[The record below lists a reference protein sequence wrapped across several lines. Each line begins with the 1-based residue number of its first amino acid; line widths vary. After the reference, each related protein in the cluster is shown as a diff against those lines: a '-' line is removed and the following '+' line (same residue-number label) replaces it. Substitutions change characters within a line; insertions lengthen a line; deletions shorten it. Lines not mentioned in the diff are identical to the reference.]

1 MWRVVTSVKRC
12 SDTALRGLSFNDFHI
27 AMLIDVVE
35 AAREKARKLILEDKD
50 SLNELIQRLLRQHII
65 NTILICL

>member
-1 MWRVVTSVKRC
+1 MWRVVTSVKCC
-12 SDTALRGLSFNDFHI
+12 SETLGGLSLNDFHI
-27 AMLIDVVE
+27 AMLIDVVA